1 MNKFVN
7 TVFFSDPAETILF
20 VDCSVDHV
28 TILVLYQN
36 CKMKQGFFLVLSGMT
51 GFDQSRFKSER
62 RDLIENKGIQ
72 VKIIVQRSVVE
83 TRIVTRV
90 RQRVRMRRVPV

>member
-7 TVFFSDPAETILF
+7 TVFFFQIRLKLF
-20 VDCSVDHV
+20 CLLTAVDHV

-51 GFDQSRFKSER
+51 GFDQSRFESER

-83 TRIVTRV
+83 PRIVTRV
-90 RQRVRMRRVPV
+90 CQRVRMR